1 MTPVR
6 LLKMVIEDLLTF
18 AMVVSTLLLACGA
31 FDQWLWP

>member
-1 MTPVR
+1 MTPGR

-18 AMVVSTLLLACGA
+18 AAIISILLLACGA